1 MLSMTGYGRGHAP
14 LGRGSFVVEIRAV
27 NHRFL
32 DLRVRVDSELA
43 AEQHVLETYVRK
55 HVVRGRVDVSARLE
69 GKLGTDVVLDRARAR
84 TAFAELIALRDELA
98 PNDPV
103 PLTLLA
109 GVPALFSEI
118 GAPIAEARL
127 TAAEHAV
134 QMACADLERMRTQE
148 GASLAVDLAQR
159 AAGLLDC
166 VEQIAAATHNQSA
179 VLREKLSARVR
190 KLLAGAT
197 DIPLDPGRLE
207 LEVSMLA
214 DRTDVSEELTRLRS
228 HLAQLRELLG
238 SRGGEPVGRKLEF
251 LLQELGREANT
262 VGAKVADAGA
272 AQHVLEVKAELERM
286 REQVQNVL

>member
-14 LGRGSFVVEIRAV
+14 LGRGSFVVEIRSV

-32 DLRVRVDSELA
+32 DLRVRADSELA
-43 AEQHVLETYVRK
+43 TEQHAVEDYVRK

-69 GKLGTDVVLDRARAR
+69 GKLGTGVVLDRVRARA
-84 TAFAELIALRDELA
+84 AFAELIALRDELA

-103 PLTLLA
+103 PLSLLS
-109 GVPALFSEI
+109 GVPALFSEV
-118 GAPIAEARL
+118 GAPDPDARL
-127 TAAEHAV
+127 AAARHAV
-134 QMACADLERMRTQE
+134 QMACEDLARMRTLE
-148 GASLAVDLAQR
+148 GAALATDLAQR
-159 AAGLLDC
+159 AAAMLGT
-166 VEQIAAATHNQSA
+166 VEQIAAATANQSA
-179 VLREKLSARVR
+179 ALREKLSARVR
-190 KLLAGAT
+190 KLLEGAT

-207 LEVSMLA
+207 LEVSLLA

-238 SRGGEPVGRKLEF
+238 VRGDEPVGRKLEF